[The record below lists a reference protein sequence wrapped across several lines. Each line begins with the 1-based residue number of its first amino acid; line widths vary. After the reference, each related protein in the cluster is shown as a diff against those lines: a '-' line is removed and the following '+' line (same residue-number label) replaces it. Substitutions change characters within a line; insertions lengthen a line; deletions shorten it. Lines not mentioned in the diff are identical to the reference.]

1 MVMTGLPRAA
11 AISKP
16 HDYKQNVQ
24 KMKGLLKKWALT
36 GNSLKIS
43 NQNNQR
49 IQSSYGEQNKRTA
62 RPWRQKLKM
71 NHVARKKL
79 TEAKLKKAFRIKL
92 FGLCKTRTKK
102 SSPDLFNFYVISAGH
117 DMANDAGRAIMCRR
131 SFKAPSLQ
139 TERTKNEGPSEKT
152 SFNGEQFEIFKPKSQ
167 NFQSSYGEQNKKTT
181 RSWRRKL
188 NMNHVARKKLT
199 EAKLKKAFRIKLF
212 ELFKTRTNKSFSDQ
226 FIFHV
231 VLTGHDMVKDTG
243 RVTTCRRNF
252 RAPWL
257 QTERTKN
264 EGPSEKMS
272 FNEEQ
277 FEDFRQKISKIPLLP
292 WRTNQKNHKTPRA
305 KTEHEPYNQAEIN
318 WIKVEKSIQKK
329 TVRTLQD
336 QN

>member
-1 MVMTGLPRAA
+1 MVMTGLPRAG

-16 HDYKQNVQ
+16 HDYKQSVQ

-43 NQNNQR
+43 NQKNQR

-92 FGLCKTRTKK
+92 FE
-102 SSPDLFNFYVISAGH
+102 V
-117 DMANDAGRAIMCRR
+117 
-131 SFKAPSLQ
+131 
-139 TERTKNEGPSEKT
+139 
-152 SFNGEQFEIFKPKSQ
+152 
-167 NFQSSYGEQNKKTT
+167 
-181 RSWRRKL
+181 
-188 NMNHVARKKLT
+188 
-199 EAKLKKAFRIKLF
+199 
-212 ELFKTRTNKSFSDQ
+212 FKTRTNKSFSDQ

-264 EGPSEKMS
+264 EGPSEKLS
-272 FNEEQ
+272 FNGEQ
-277 FEDFRQKISKIPLLP
+277 FEIFKLK
-292 WRTNQKNHKTPRA
+292 NQKVQSSYGEQNK
-305 KTEHEPYNQAEIN
+305 
-318 WIKVEKSIQKK
+318 
-329 TVRTLQD
+329 RTTRP
-336 QN
+336 